1 MGEVRAVHDRY
12 DRGGVMALQTGDLV
26 RYRPFEGVP
35 TYALVMRPPLNT
47 PVRET
52 EIMWMGDPYTANFG
66 EIGWV
71 VEKNLE
77 LVSRAG
83 EE

>member
-1 MGEVRAVHDRY
+1 MS
-12 DRGGVMALQTGDLV
+12 LQPGDLV

>member
-1 MGEVRAVHDRY
+1 MS
-12 DRGGVMALQTGDLV
+12 LQPGDLV
-26 RYRPFEGVP
+26 RYRPFKGVP

-66 EIGWV
+66 EIGMV

>member
-1 MGEVRAVHDRY
+1 
-12 DRGGVMALQTGDLV
+12 
-26 RYRPFEGVP
+26 
-35 TYALVMRPPLNT
+35 MRPPLNT

>member
-1 MGEVRAVHDRY
+1 VS
-12 DRGGVMALQTGDLV
+12 LQPGDLV
-26 RYRPFEGVP
+26 RYRPFKGVP
-35 TYALVMRPPLNT
+35 TYALVMNPPLNT
-47 PVRET
+47 LKRGT

-77 LVSRAG
+77 LVSSAG

>member
-1 MGEVRAVHDRY
+1 MS
-12 DRGGVMALQTGDLV
+12 LQPGDLV
-26 RYRPFEGVP
+26 RYRPFKGVP

-47 PVRET
+47 PRRET
-52 EIMWMGDPYTANFG
+52 QIMWMGDPYTANFG
-66 EIGWV
+66 EIGMV

>member
-1 MGEVRAVHDRY
+1 VS
-12 DRGGVMALQTGDLV
+12 LQPGDLV

>member
-1 MGEVRAVHDRY
+1 MS
-12 DRGGVMALQTGDLV
+12 LQPGDLV
-26 RYRPFEGVP
+26 RYRPFMGVP

>member
-1 MGEVRAVHDRY
+1 MS
-12 DRGGVMALQTGDLV
+12 LQPGDLV

-35 TYALVMRPPLNT
+35 TYALVMRPPLST
-47 PVRET
+47 LRRET